1 MLIPL
6 SLAIISAAN
15 IMFFSRRLLRY
26 LYHFQEG
33 GYSRR
38 SFTNWMMDNGIY
50 DRKGTVIAAIAAAL
64 LEFSKPTEL
73 ISFGICTVASVW
85 LISLGFWEQDP
96 RKVGHTKLEETARA
110 AGIYNLSLA
119 LYSIGF
125 TIAIYVIH
133 MYSSDDD
140 LALYWIA
147 VIVAIQSAP
156 IWPIIARSICR

>member
-1 MLIPL
+1 MLTAL
-6 SLAIISAAN
+6 SLSIISAAS

-38 SFTNWMMDNGIY
+38 SFTKWMIDNGIY
-50 DRKGTVIAAIAAAL
+50 DRKGTVIAAITAAI
-64 LEFSKPTEL
+64 LEFLKPSPL
-73 ISFGICTVASVW
+73 IESAICAIAGIGLV
-85 LISLGFWEQDP
+85 SLGFWEADP
-96 RKVGHTKLEETARA
+96 RKEGDTRLQETVRS
-110 AGIYNLSLA
+110 AGIYNLALG

-125 TIAIYVIH
+125 TIAVYAIH
-133 MYSSDDD
+133 RYSKDDD

-156 IWPIIARSICR
+156 IWPLVARSIRR